1 MLVATCCVYLTYAMR
16 SAKHF
21 RDRDSNFNRMLEADK
36 FTKRRLAFVE
46 PLIGARRMHC
56 SIAECD
62 SMQQSIKDKR
72 FAVCCRVLDV
82 RKSTELSRTIP
93 GGRFHANRDQVS

>member
-1 MLVATCCVYLTYAMR
+1 VLNIVISVLSKTLAGICNRVVACGWKAASVSPLTDA
-16 SAKHF
+16 
-21 RDRDSNFNRMLEADK
+21 
-36 FTKRRLAFVE
+36 RRL
-46 PLIGARRMHC
+46 RY

-62 SMQQSIKDKR
+62 FMQQSIKDKR

-82 RKSTELSRTIP
+82 RKSTELSSTIP

>member
-1 MLVATCCVYLTYAMR
+1 MR
-16 SAKHF
+16 Y
-21 RDRDSNFNRMLEADK
+21 
-36 FTKRRLAFVE
+36 
-46 PLIGARRMHC
+46 

-62 SMQQSIKDKR
+62 FMQQSIKDKR

-82 RKSTELSRTIP
+82 RKSTELSSTIP